1 MKTQRT
7 TVYTMVTKC
16 SSCDLALN
24 SYPVFAGSDFYD
36 SETYIGLSTQMV
48 YILSLEQTSA
58 KYGSIS
64 VEEALAP
71 AALAEGGRSNLVHIP
86 EELTCPF
93 CGKQS
98 VKSFGGRADVTH
110 EIDAVRLPLG
120 E

>member
-16 SSCDLALN
+16 RQCDLALN
-24 SYPVFAGSDFYD
+24 SYPALGSDFYD
-36 SETYIGLSTQMV
+36 FNTYIGRSTQTV